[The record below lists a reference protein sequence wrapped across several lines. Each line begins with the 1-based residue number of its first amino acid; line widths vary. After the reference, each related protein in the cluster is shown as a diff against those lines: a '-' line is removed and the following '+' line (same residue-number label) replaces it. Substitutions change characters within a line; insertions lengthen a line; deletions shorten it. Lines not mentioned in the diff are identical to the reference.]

1 MSNHKPTIVFVHGAF
16 AESASW
22 GPVIERLYHHAPVLV
37 ASDNRRFCD
46 VVAVGN
52 PLRSL
57 AGDAA
62 YVRDA
67 LQAIDGPIVLVA
79 HSYGGMVVTE
89 AAAGND
95 RVEALVYVGAFAPDH
110 GESAFQLSTMFPGS
124 SLADA
129 LTAYPLA
136 AGGNDLVIRQE
147 RFHHQFAADV
157 PEAQAELMA
166 ATQRAVT
173 EAALSEPLS
182 TDAPAWKHIP
192 SWFVYGAA
200 DLNIPAALSRFL
212 AERAGSKGT
221 REVAGGS
228 HAISVSSPDAVA
240 DTILDAITTTVLGP
254 VAAA

>member
-1 MSNHKPTIVFVHGAF
+1 MTNHKPTIVFVHGAF

-22 GPVIERLYHHAPVLV
+22 GPVIDRLYHHAPVLV
-37 ASDNRRFCD
+37 AVDNRRFCD
-46 VVAVGN
+46 VVAVAN

-67 LQAIDGPIVLVA
+67 LRAIDGPIVLVA
-79 HSYGGMVVTE
+79 HSYGGMVITE
-89 AAAGND
+89 AAAGSD

-110 GESAFQLSTMFPGS
+110 GESAFQLSTVFPGS

-136 AGGNDLVIRQE
+136 SGGDDLVIKQE

-157 PEAQAELMA
+157 STAQAELMA
-166 ATQRAVT
+166 ATQRPVT
-173 EAALSEPLS
+173 QAAL
-182 TDAPAWKHIP
+182 TDALPTETPAWKHIP
-192 SWFVYGAA
+192 SWFVYGAE

-221 REVAGGS
+221 REIAGGS
-228 HAISVSSPDAVA
+228 HAISVSSPEAVA
-240 DTILDAITTTVLGP
+240 ATILDAITATVLRP